1 MAGLE
6 FCQKIFM
13 NYQLFGSKTGLWVS
27 ELALGTSM
35 FGTATGYGAEPAEA
49 RRIWE
54 GYVAAGGNFI
64 DTSDAYQ
71 RGESETLLGKFM
83 GADRGDFVLAS
94 KYTRSTNPTAAIGQ
108 LGNHRKAM
116 RQAVEASLKRL
127 RTDYLDLYLV
137 HLPDDVTPIAEI
149 ARGFE
154 DLVQAGKIL
163 YGGFSNF
170 PAWRVATAVTLAEL
184 RGWAPLVGIQV
195 EYNLLQ
201 REAERE
207 LLPMAAAL
215 GLGVLG
221 YSPLAGG
228 ALTGKYRQGATG
240 RGTVWAGSV
249 RAAQVDPILDVV
261 IAVAQEIEVTP
272 GQVATAWA
280 KAQGVL
286 PLIGARTRAQLDEQL
301 VAARVVLSLEQ
312 QQRLNDASA
321 IALGY
326 PHDVLMDAARRAMLS
341 GNRADQLT
349 GPMWPVA

>member
-1 MAGLE
+1 
-6 FCQKIFM
+6 M
-13 NYQLFGSKTGLWVS
+13 NYQQFGSKTGLWVS

-35 FGTATGYGAEPAEA
+35 FGTAAGYGAEPAEA

-71 RGESETLLGKFM
+71 RGEAETLLGEFM
-83 GADRGDFVLAS
+83 AGSRGDFVLAS
-94 KYTRSTNPTAAIGQ
+94 KYTRSASAAPAIAQ

-116 RQAVEASLKRL
+116 TQAVEASLRRL

-137 HLPDDVTPIAEI
+137 HLPDGLTPLAEI
-149 ARGFE
+149 VRGFD
-154 DLVQAGKIL
+154 DLVRAGKIL
-163 YGGFSNF
+163 YGGFANF
-170 PAWRVATAVTLAEL
+170 PAWRVASAVVLADL

-201 REAERE
+201 RTAERE
-207 LLPMAAAL
+207 LLPMAEAL

-228 ALTGKYRQGATG
+228 VLTGKYRQGATG

-249 RAAQVDPILDVV
+249 PGAAQADPVLDVV
-261 IAVAQEIEVTP
+261 LAVAQELAVTP

-286 PLIGARTRAQLDEQL
+286 PLVGARTRAQLDEQL
-301 VAARVVLSLEQ
+301 AAARVVLSREQ
-312 QQRLNDASA
+312 HQRLRDVSA
-321 IALGY
+321 ITLGY
-326 PHDVLMDAARRAMLS
+326 PHDVMPEAARRAVLT
-341 GNRADQLT
+341 GNRADQVGWPT
-349 GPMWPVA
+349 RPVA